1 MKDNTEIKKQ
11 SVRPP
16 DPKLA
21 LEDRMPEQIA
31 LVPFDDG
38 KMFKYMPHPS
48 GKSIAICGR
57 IAGNKMIQLAGT
69 PHAAIADMICNAVNA
84 IAEAAKLENQ
94 PINEKQVQENNG
106 PSNQG

>member
-1 MKDNTEIKKQ
+1 MKDNTEIKKE
-11 SVRPP
+11 SIRPP
-16 DPKLA
+16 EPKLA
-21 LEDRMPEQIA
+21 LAPEEAPKEIA

-57 IAGNKMIQLAGT
+57 VAGNRMIQLAGT

-84 IAEAAKLENQ
+84 IAEAAKVVNQ
-94 PINEKQVQENNG
+94 QNEKQVQDNNS
-106 PSNQG
+106 PSNQS

>member
-1 MKDNTEIKKQ
+1 MKDNTEIKKE
-11 SVRPP
+11 SIRPP
-16 DPKLA
+16 EPKLA
-21 LEDRMPEQIA
+21 LAKDETPKEIA

-48 GKSIAICGR
+48 GKSFAICGR
-57 IAGNKMIQLAGT
+57 VAGQKMIQLAGT
-69 PHAAIADMICNAVNA
+69 THAAIADMICNAVNA

-94 PINEKQVQENNG
+94 PTNEKPENNS